1 VNKPFP
7 TAASA
12 HTHGA
17 PCTVVNQPDVEA
29 DGLRFLVTAPASVP
43 PASFLRAVEKMFAVP
58 VTRESEVSCLTRI
71 YIGSMLTAKA
81 GEHDAIRDR
90 YASQLREIDERWLHR
105 EVMVNAKERY

>member
-17 PCTVVNQPDVEA
+17 PCTVVNQPVVEA
-29 DGLRFLVTAPASVP
+29 DGLGLITADASKVSG
-43 PASFLRAVEKMFAVP
+43 ASFLRAVEKMFAVP

-71 YIGSMLTAKA
+71 YIGSMLVAKA

-90 YASQLREIDERWLHR
+90 YGLALREIDERWLHR
-105 EVMVNAKERY
+105 EVMVNAGVKL

>member
-29 DGLRFLVTAPASVP
+29 DGLLITADASKVS

-105 EVMVNAKERY
+105 EVMVKAKERY